1 MGFSSLIHTR
11 LSSIFNYKLILE
23 IMGKNAFSAYMK
35 IVFLTYIFI
44 SISRIVVAPGI
55 DFHLKARILTSG
67 SEYVDMRYHQAEYS
81 RFIKDLGRRE
91 SGNNWLCVNRIG
103 CFGEWQFAESTV
115 QYLGFKSITLK
126 KFKKNPDI
134 FPPELQRKVLESLI
148 KVNLVLLKD
157 YDHFIGDTID
167 GVKITKSGL
176 IAASHLGGA
185 QSVKLFLES
194 NGRIDKQDVFG
205 TSVFDY
211 IRKFHSYDLN

>member
-1 MGFSSLIHTR
+1 
-11 LSSIFNYKLILE
+11 
-23 IMGKNAFSAYMK
+23 MGKNAFSVNVK

-44 SISRIVVAPGI
+44 SISRIVTAPGI
-55 DFHLKARILTSG
+55 DFHLKAKILIAGT
-67 SEYVDMRYHQAEYS
+67 EYVDMRYHEAEFS
-81 RFIKDLGRRE
+81 RFIKDLGRRD
-91 SGNNWLCVNRIG
+91 SGNNWLCINIIG

-115 QYLGFKSITLK
+115 QYLGFKNVTLK

-157 YDHFIGDTID
+157 YEHYIGDTID

-185 QSVKLFLES
+185 QSVKLFLAS
-194 NGRIDKQDVFG
+194 KGRIDKEDVLG

-211 IRKFHSYDLN
+211 IRRFHDYDLN

>member
-1 MGFSSLIHTR
+1 
-11 LSSIFNYKLILE
+11 
-23 IMGKNAFSAYMK
+23 MGKNAFSVNVK

-44 SISRIVVAPGI
+44 SISRIVTAPGI
-55 DFHLKARILTSG
+55 DFHLKAKILIAGT
-67 SEYVDMRYHQAEYS
+67 EYVDMRYHEAEFS

-91 SGNNWLCVNRIG
+91 SGNNWLCINIIG

-115 QYLGFKSITLK
+115 QYLGFKNVTLK

-157 YDHFIGDTID
+157 YEHYIGDTID

-185 QSVKLFLES
+185 QSVKLFLAS
-194 NGRIDKQDVFG
+194 KGRIDKEDILG

-211 IRKFHSYDLN
+211 IRRFHDYDLN

>member
-1 MGFSSLIHTR
+1 
-11 LSSIFNYKLILE
+11 
-23 IMGKNAFSAYMK
+23 MGKNAFSVNVK

-44 SISRIVVAPGI
+44 SISRIVTAPGI
-55 DFHLKARILTSG
+55 DFHLKAKILIAGT
-67 SEYVDMRYHQAEYS
+67 EYVDMRYHEAEFS

-91 SGNNWLCVNRIG
+91 SGNNWLCINIIG

-115 QYLGFKSITLK
+115 QYLGFKNVTLK

-157 YDHFIGDTID
+157 YEHYIGDTID

-185 QSVKLFLES
+185 QSVKLFLAS
-194 NGRIDKQDVFG
+194 KGRIDKEDVLG
-205 TSVFDY
+205 TPVFDY
-211 IRKFHSYDLN
+211 IRRFHDYDLN